1 LGIMPIRI
9 VVGGLNK
16 DAIERAARSAGGDN
30 VTVAVM
36 SDFEAAKKIK
46 QGQADYYF
54 GACNS
59 GGGAALSIPIG
70 ILGYGN
76 CATVAK
82 AGGRPKAEEI
92 DKLVQAGKI
101 AFGMSVEA
109 IDEAVPMLVK
119 SILKKHGILN

>member
-1 LGIMPIRI
+1 MNEKIPIRI

-16 DAIERAARSAGGDN
+16 DAIARVVKLVGGEN
-30 VTVAVM
+30 VIVEVM

-46 QGQADYYF
+46 EGGADYYF

-70 ILGYGN
+70 ILGYTK

-82 AGGRPKAEEI
+82 AGGRPKADEI
-92 DKLVQAGKI
+92 EKLVRDGKI
-101 AFGMSVEA
+101 AFGMSVET

-119 SILKKHGILN
+119 SILKKHGI

>member
-1 LGIMPIRI
+1 MSIRI

-16 DAIERAARSAGGDN
+16 GAIERAVKSAGGDN
-30 VTVAVM
+30 VSVEVT

-46 QGQADYYF
+46 QGLADYYF

-70 ILGYGN
+70 ILGYAN

-82 AGGRPKAEEI
+82 AGGRPKPSEI
-92 DKLVQAGKI
+92 EKLVQGGKI

-119 SILKKHGILN
+119 SILKKHGI

>member
-1 LGIMPIRI
+1 MAIHI
-9 VVGGLNK
+9 VIGGLNK
-16 DAIERAARSAGGDN
+16 DVVDRAVKKAGGSEVITT
-30 VTVAVM
+30 VT

-46 QGQADYYF
+46 TKQADYYF

-70 ILGYGN
+70 LLGYNN

-82 AGGRPKAEEI
+82 AGGRPKADEI
-92 DKLVQAGKI
+92 DKLVQSGKI

-109 IDEAVPMLVK
+109 IEVAVPLLVN
-119 SILKKHGILN
+119 SILKKHGIIK

>member
-1 LGIMPIRI
+1 MPIRI
-9 VVGGLNK
+9 VIGGLNK
-16 DAIERAARSAGGDN
+16 DAIERAVKSAGGDN
-30 VTVAVM
+30 VSVQVM

-46 QGQADYYF
+46 QGNADYYL

-70 ILGYGN
+70 ILGYSN

-82 AGGRPKAEEI
+82 AGRRPKAEEI
-92 DKLVQAGKI
+92 EKLVQGGKI

-109 IDEAVPMLVK
+109 IDEAVPMIVK
-119 SILKKHGILN
+119 SILKKYGI

>member
-1 LGIMPIRI
+1 MPIRI
-9 VVGGLNK
+9 VIGGLNK
-16 DAIERAARSAGGDN
+16 DAVERATRKAGGDN
-30 VTVAVM
+30 VTTSVM

-46 QGQADYYF
+46 AGEADYYF

-70 ILGYGN
+70 ILGYSN

-82 AGGRPKAEEI
+82 AGGRPKQEEI
-92 DKLVQAGKI
+92 DKLVESGKV

-109 IDEAVPMLVK
+109 IDETVPMLVK
-119 SILKKHGILN
+119 SILKKHGMDS

>member
-1 LGIMPIRI
+1 MSIRI
-9 VVGGLNK
+9 VIGGLK
-16 DAIERAARSAGGDN
+16 KEVMERAVRQAGGDHVE
-30 VTVAVM
+30 VTVT

-46 QGQADYYF
+46 NGQADYYF

-82 AGGRPKAEEI
+82 AGGRPKQEEI
-92 DKLVQAGKI
+92 EKLVQQNKV
-101 AFGMSVEA
+101 AFGMAVEA
-109 IDEAVPMLVK
+109 IEASVPMLVK
-119 SILKKHGILN
+119 ALLKKHGLA

>member
-1 LGIMPIRI
+1 MTIRI
-9 VVGGLNK
+9 MIGGLK
-16 DAIERAARSAGGDN
+16 KEVMERAVRQAGGN
-30 VTVAVM
+30 KVEVTVT

-46 QGQADYYF
+46 AGQADYYF

-59 GGGAALSIPIG
+59 GGGAALSVPIG

-92 DKLVQAGKI
+92 EKLVHENKI
-101 AFGMSVEA
+101 AFGMAVEA
-109 IDEAVPMLVK
+109 IEEAVPILVRCL
-119 SILKKHGILN
+119 LKKHGLE